1 MALETFTRYFFA
13 HDRLNYA
20 RMIPVYL
27 ADMKSLQKSD
37 ASIYD
42 EFLQG
47 NWVVNK
53 NPYVPLYSIGADHG
67 LEQINCAMKVSG
79 GLVGI
84 TLNPSART
92 KFFLISPELA
102 RLAGEAQQM
111 AGVLPNTRIHH
122 HDLSTS
128 ILERHERNIEKL
140 TSTLRSFTNPFAE
153 DSEDLFNLVT
163 KAVMPD
169 EVQDDLCS
177 QSEIGRMMFDVF
189 VAERIKTGKTNL
201 WFPMKKRRLN
211 TWKCF
216 GKSIRVKSGEQVVE
230 LKEDRS
236 LFARMLVVSKSRPDI
251 NLKES
256 IGKYEFSVVPRS
268 LFAADGTMLHCSI
281 KSKLMTILEK
291 LPLDEVPSL
300 DQTDE
305 NAAGI
310 STSSQSTVTV
320 GIAEFDIAIA
330 KLEVTLVD
338 AMATV
343 QSMGKPEWIKNCSQ
357 LTSSAVYSCNI
368 MTIVRCI

>member
-1 MALETFTRYFFA
+1 MYYTKYLCSIDGNHVKRGIEAHTVTLQALFTMYQEALFKEHPHLLVHLEKEAKEVDKACAEGSTEKIKKTHTQLLHAIESLQILEKMTKFDVEKDKRPLFRVMRQYMQMVLEMLLFIRSVRIGDWELHLMALETFTRYFFA

-20 RMIPVYL
+20 CMIPVYL

-53 NPYVPLYSIGADHG
+53 NPYVPFCSIGADHG
-67 LEQINCAMKVSG
+67 LEQINRAMKVSG

-84 TLNPSART
+84 TLNPSDRT

-122 HDLSTS
+122 HDLSTA
-128 ILERHERNIEKL
+128 ILECHERNIEKL

-153 DSEDLFNLVT
+153 DSEDLFNLIT

-169 EVQDDLCS
+169 KVQDDLCR

-201 WFPMKKRRLN
+201 WSPMKKRRLN
-211 TWKCF
+211 TWK
-216 GKSIRVKSGEQVVE
+216 SLSE
-230 LKEDRS
+230 L
-236 LFARMLVVSKSRPDI
+236 
-251 NLKES
+251 N
-256 IGKYEFSVVPRS
+256 
-268 LFAADGTMLHCSI
+268 
-281 KSKLMTILEK
+281 
-291 LPLDEVPSL
+291 
-300 DQTDE
+300 QE
-305 NAAGI
+305 N
-310 STSSQSTVTV
+310 
-320 GIAEFDIAIA
+320 
-330 KLEVTLVD
+330 K
-338 AMATV
+338 
-343 QSMGKPEWIKNCSQ
+343 
-357 LTSSAVYSCNI
+357 
-368 MTIVRCI
+368 